1 MTVDLFELLFRP
13 DAFFQKR
20 MAENENLLF
29 PAIIVFAGAIIAGA
43 AGYLSSTLTS
53 QLLGWTGLGTGFI
66 TTLSVACAFA
76 GVFICWVIVA
86 GIFYLVSLIF
96 EGKGTFSRSLE
107 AIGYGFLPLVIGY
120 LVTLAVGLACIPRIA
135 AEPLARGWSLAD
147 PAAAMSATQA
157 FMNDPLVTQY
167 TRITMIVAI
176 VFLLW
181 SMYCWIFGMKHARQ
195 LTARNAAICV
205 GVPVFLYILY
215 LLAMLLLTSALFPA

>member
-29 PAIIVFAGAIIAGA
+29 PAIIVLVGAIIAGA
-43 AGYLSSTLTS
+43 TGYLSSTLTS
-53 QLLGWTGLGTGFI
+53 QLLGWTGLGTGLVTI
-66 TTLSVACAFA
+66 LSVICAFA
-76 GVFICWVIVA
+76 GVFICWVIIA

-96 EGKGTFSRSLE
+96 EGNGTFSRSLE
-107 AIGYGFLPLVIGY
+107 AIGYGFLPLVLGY
-120 LVTLAVGLACIPRIA
+120 LVTLAVGLTYIPRIA
-135 AEPLARGWSLAD
+135 AETLSRGGSFAN

-176 VFLLW
+176 IFLLW
-181 SMYCWIFGMKHARQ
+181 STYCWIFGMKHARQ
-195 LTARNAAICV
+195 LTARDAAICV
-205 GVPVFLYILY
+205 GVPVLLYIIY
-215 LLAMLLLTSALFPA
+215 LLAMLLLSSALFRV